1 MIFRAKAL
9 IIILDIMQ
17 SKLDKISRFI
27 HNLADYFA

>member
-17 SKLDKISRFI
+17 SKSDETLGFI
-27 HNLADYFA
+27 RNLADYFA